1 MRCDARWPECEPRAV
16 GEAIQRTRESRRNS
30 NCGWTQ
36 TRDALN
42 YLVRESIDHVVAEP
56 KRKLEAGEG
65 CVMVGLERTLNLKTG
80 IVCLLSLLMPA
91 DEPPLCSCHVPDLA
105 ASVPFL

>member
-1 MRCDARWPECEPRAV
+1 MRCDARWPECEPKAV

-36 TRDALN
+36 IRDALSH
-42 YLVRESIDHVVAEP
+42 LVRESIGHVVAEP

-65 CVMVGLERTLNLKTG
+65 CVVVVHERTLRTE
-80 IVCLLSLLMPA
+80 IACLLSLLMAA
-91 DEPPLCSCHVPDLA
+91 DGPPLCSCHVPDLA
-105 ASVPFL
+105 TSVPFL